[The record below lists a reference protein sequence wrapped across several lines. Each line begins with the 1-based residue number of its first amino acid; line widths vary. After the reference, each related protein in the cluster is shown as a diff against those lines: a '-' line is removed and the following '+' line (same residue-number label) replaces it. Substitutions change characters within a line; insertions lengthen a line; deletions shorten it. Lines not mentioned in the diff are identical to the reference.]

1 MTGRD
6 TSALTGWALSAIQTA
21 LGGRRGRW
29 WGCWWGRSRPTIAAM
44 TTRRAAARAVGVAH
58 AAGSLRE
65 MSRGQGPGQGL
76 GQGRGQGGR
85 RIVAGWPRAA
95 GLLAGQPDRGSCPA
109 CTRMNSPSRH
119 GATACRR
126 SALPLLTAVQQSCSP
141 RCSTGC
147 GGRTVGQPRRRCGQA
162 CARPA
167 LSGARASGRDAAAG
181 PGAGAVAQRRAP
193 DTVRDGPGLHRDAH
207 RDVRRHGRRRRVAHR

>member
-1 MTGRD
+1 VTGRD

-65 MSRGQGPGQGL
+65 MSRGQGRGQGL

-95 GLLAGQPDRGSCPA
+95 GQLAGQPDRGSCPA
-109 CTRMNSPSRH
+109 CTRMNSPSRP
-119 GATACRR
+119 GQPRVAGPLCR
-126 SALPLLTAVQQSCSP
+126 CSP
-141 RCSTGC
+141 RFSS
-147 GGRTVGQPRRRCGQA
+147 
-162 CARPA
+162 PA
-167 LSGARASGRDAAAG
+167 HPDAAPAAAG
-181 PGAGAVAQRRAP
+181 GPSGNRGADAARRARGQP
-193 DTVRDGPGLHRDAH
+193 CRARGHRAATPPRDPARVRLPSDGRQTPCGTVPGLH